1 MPGVRATSHLED
13 QRWRPVPSPA
23 LAPRA
28 SPAVADAGFLPIMLV
43 LFAVLFNAG
52 LAIINAHVTPISAN
66 AVIGMEVS
74 IVVTAHAI
82 ILWHYR
88 PQMLPW
94 YGMILVIVLFSLER
108 SLVIGQLNPKFMRD
122 VLLIPTFVLLGMT
135 TPPRRLTTLIV
146 VLHFIVVGS
155 VLFEAYFT
163 QAYSDLFDVRQYYIA
178 TRGAEDADFWNR
190 SSDLFVSATRP
201 GDRFFS
207 FIDLHRT
214 SSVFLEPVS
223 LGNYVLIITAF
234 LCANYRHLSLKVL
247 TFLLV
252 GNVIAL
258 VGCDGRLATVS
269 SMIVVLLT
277 LVATRLPRQSALLY
291 LPATL
296 IGAVLLVT
304 LLQVNS
310 MDDNFPGRVAYGV
323 ELLTRFDI
331 WEWIGNSDRL
341 VGPAADSG
349 IAYTITTQS
358 IFGLI
363 AFWVFLV
370 LNAAERTPEQIKYL
384 HALCLYIAL
393 TLLVSYS
400 LFSIKTA
407 ALAWF
412 IHGSFQRVSFPKTAR
427 AVRVSRERYG
437 SPIPGSLSQ
446 QPASSSFD

>member
-1 MPGVRATSHLED
+1 MPGDRETSDLED
-13 QRWRPVPSPA
+13 NRWRPVPSPA
-23 LAPRA
+23 LAL
-28 SPAVADAGFLPIMLV
+28 AVGDAGFVPIMLV

-52 LAIINAHVTPISAN
+52 LAIINAHITPISASV
-66 AVIGMEVS
+66 VIGMEVS
-74 IVVTAHAI
+74 IVVTANAI
-82 ILWHYR
+82 VLLHYR

-108 SLVIGQLNPKFMRD
+108 SLVVGQLNPKFLRD

-135 TPPRRLTTLIV
+135 TSPRRLTTLIV

-155 VLFEAYFT
+155 VLFEACFT
-163 QAYSDLFDVRQYYIA
+163 QAYSDIFDVRQYYIA

-190 SSDLFVSATRP
+190 SSDLFVSATRA

-234 LCANYRHLSLKVL
+234 LCANYRHLSLAVL

-252 GNVIAL
+252 GNASAL
-258 VGCDGRLATVS
+258 VGCDGRLAAVS
-269 SMIVVLLT
+269 SVICVLVT

-296 IGAVLLVT
+296 IGAILLVT
-304 LLQVNS
+304 LLQAKA
-310 MDDNFPGRVAYGV
+310 DDNFPGRVAYAM
-323 ELLTRFDI
+323 ELLARFDF

-341 VGPAADSG
+341 VGPVVDSG

-384 HALCLYIAL
+384 HAICLYIAL

-412 IHGSFQRVSFPKTAR
+412 IHGSFQRVSFAGR
-427 AVRVSRERYG
+427 AVRASCERQCSGIQRELGQR
-437 SPIPGSLSQ
+437 PI
-446 QPASSSFD
+446 

>member
-1 MPGVRATSHLED
+1 MPDVRAMSQLED

-23 LAPRA
+23 PTSRA
-28 SPAVADAGFLPIMLV
+28 SPAVADAGSLPIVLV

-74 IVVTAHAI
+74 IVLAAHAI

-88 PQMLPW
+88 SQMLPW
-94 YGMILVIVLFSLER
+94 YGMIVVIVLFSLER
-108 SLVIGQLNPKFMRD
+108 ALVVGQFDPKFARD

-146 VLHFIVVGS
+146 ALHIIVVGG
-155 VLFEAYFT
+155 VLFEACFT
-163 QAYSDLFDVRQYYIA
+163 QAYSDLFDVRQYYVA
-178 TRGAEDADFWNR
+178 TRPFEDTDFWNR

-201 GDRFFS
+201 GERFFS
-207 FIDLHRT
+207 FVDLHRT

-223 LGNYVLIITAF
+223 LGNYVIIITAF
-234 LCANYRHLSLKVL
+234 LCANYRHLTLKVL
-247 TFLLV
+247 TFLLL
-252 GNVIAL
+252 GNLIAL

-269 SMIVVLLT
+269 SMIVVLVT
-277 LVATRLPRQSALLY
+277 LVATRLPPKSALLY
-291 LPATL
+291 LPAVLVGAL
-296 IGAVLLVT
+296 IIFAIHHESIDGAY
-304 LLQVNS
+304 
-310 MDDNFPGRVAYGV
+310 DDFSGRVAYGV
-323 ELLTRFDI
+323 DLLTRFDI
-331 WEWIGNSDRL
+331 FEWFGNSNRL

-358 IFGLI
+358 IFGLM

-384 HALCLYIAL
+384 HALCVFIVL

-407 ALAWF
+407 ALLWF
-412 IHGSFQRVSFPKTAR
+412 IHGSFQMSAMPRTSAVVR
-427 AVRVSRERYG
+427 ASRERRDSG
-437 SPIPGSLSQ
+437 MRAQLGQRPI
-446 QPASSSFD
+446 

>member
-1 MPGVRATSHLED
+1 MPDVRAMSQLED

-23 LAPRA
+23 PTSRA
-28 SPAVADAGFLPIMLV
+28 SPAVADAGSLPIMLV

-74 IVVTAHAI
+74 IVLAAHAI

-88 PQMLPW
+88 SQMLPW
-94 YGMILVIVLFSLER
+94 YGMIVVIVLFSLER
-108 SLVIGQLNPKFMRD
+108 ALVVGQFDPKFARD

-146 VLHFIVVGS
+146 ALHIIVVGG
-155 VLFEAYFT
+155 VLFEACFT
-163 QAYSDLFDVRQYYIA
+163 QAYSDLFDVRQYYVA
-178 TRGAEDADFWNR
+178 TRPFEDTDFWNR

-201 GDRFFS
+201 GERFFS
-207 FIDLHRT
+207 FVDLHRT

-223 LGNYVLIITAF
+223 LGNYVIIINAF
-234 LCANYRHLSLKVL
+234 LCANYRHLTLKVL
-247 TFLLV
+247 TFLLL
-252 GNVIAL
+252 GNLIAL

-269 SMIVVLLT
+269 SMIVVLVT
-277 LVATRLPRQSALLY
+277 LVATWLPPKSALLY
-291 LPATL
+291 LPAVLVGAL
-296 IGAVLLVT
+296 IIFAIHHGTIDGAY
-304 LLQVNS
+304 
-310 MDDNFPGRVAYGV
+310 DDFSGRVAYGV
-323 ELLTRFDI
+323 DLLTRFDI
-331 WEWIGNSDRL
+331 FEWFGNSNRL

-358 IFGLI
+358 IFGLV

-384 HALCLYIAL
+384 HALCVFIVL

-407 ALAWF
+407 ALLWF
-412 IHGSFQRVSFPKTAR
+412 IHGSFQMSAMPRTSA
-427 AVRVSRERYG
+427 AVRVSRERRG
-437 SPIPGSLSQ
+437 SGMRAQLGQRPI
-446 QPASSSFD
+446 

>member
-52 LAIINAHVTPISAN
+52 LAIISAHVTPISAN

-178 TRGAEDADFWNR
+178 TRGAKDADFWNR

-223 LGNYVLIITAF
+223 LGNYVLIVNAF
-234 LCANYRHLSLKVL
+234 LCANYRQLSLKVL

-252 GNVIAL
+252 GNFIAL

-269 SMIVVLLT
+269 SMIVVLFT

-296 IGAVLLVT
+296 IGAVLLVA
-304 LLQVNS
+304 LLQLNS

-341 VGPAADSG
+341 IIPASDSG

-393 TLLVSYS
+393 TLLVS
-400 LFSIKTA
+400 
-407 ALAWF
+407 
-412 IHGSFQRVSFPKTAR
+412 
-427 AVRVSRERYG
+427 
-437 SPIPGSLSQ
+437 
-446 QPASSSFD
+446 